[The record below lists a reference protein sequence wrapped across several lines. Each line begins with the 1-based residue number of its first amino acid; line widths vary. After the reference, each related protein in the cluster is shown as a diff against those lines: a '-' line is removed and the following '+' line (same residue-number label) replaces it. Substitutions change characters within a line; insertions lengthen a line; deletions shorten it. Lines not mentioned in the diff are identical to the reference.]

1 MRILFDHN
9 IPAPL
14 RRYLSGHQVDTAR
27 ERGWEGLNNGELLGA
42 GERNNYEVFIT
53 ADQSIRH
60 QQNLTMRGIAI
71 LVLTDNL
78 WPNVRQKTEEV
89 LQAVN
94 LLEPGQYR
102 EIEI

>member
-9 IPAPL
+9 VPAPL
-14 RRYLSGHQVDTAR
+14 RRYLSGHQIDTAS
-27 ERGWEGLNNGELLGA
+27 ERGWEALSNGSLLTEAEG
-42 GERNNYEVFIT
+42 NNYEVFIT

-60 QQNLTMRGIAI
+60 QQNLTRFRIAV
-71 LVLTDNL
+71 LVVTDNL

-89 LQAVN
+89 LQALN
-94 LLEPGQYR
+94 LLEPGEYR

>member
-9 IPAPL
+9 VPAPL
-14 RRYLSGHQVDTAR
+14 RRYLSGHQIDTAR
-27 ERGWEGLNNGELLGA
+27 ERGWEALSNGSLLTEAEG
-42 GERNNYEVFIT
+42 NNYEVFIT

-60 QQNLTMRGIAI
+60 QQNLTGSRIGV

-89 LQAVN
+89 SQALN
-94 LLEPGQYR
+94 LLEPGEYR
-102 EIEI
+102 EIEV